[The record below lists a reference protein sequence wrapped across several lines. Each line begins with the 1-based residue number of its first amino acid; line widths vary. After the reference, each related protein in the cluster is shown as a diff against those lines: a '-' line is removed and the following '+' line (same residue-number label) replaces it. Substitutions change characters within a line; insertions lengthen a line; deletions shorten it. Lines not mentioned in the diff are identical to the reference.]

1 MPEFDALLVLS
12 FGGPE
17 QPDDVIPFLENVLRG
32 RNVPRERL
40 MEVAEHYYH
49 FGGRSPINDQNREL
63 IAALRREFDANSLP
77 LPIYW
82 GNRNWH
88 PFLAD
93 TLRRMEANDVR
104 RALVFVTSAFGSY
117 SGCRQYLEDMA
128 AGRKAAGGNAPELF
142 KLRGFF
148 NHPEF
153 IETIADRTRAALEQ
167 LPADEREH
175 APLVFTAHSIPITM
189 ADASPY
195 VEQLSEASRLTA
207 ASLGRK
213 EWKIA
218 YQSRSGPPSQPW
230 LEPNIGSVLQEL
242 ASGGEKAAVVVPIG
256 FVSDHMEVVYDL
268 DTEARAVAVNA
279 GIRMVRAQTA
289 GAHPRFV
296 RMIREIVVER
306 MQGEERAAVGL
317 LAPSPDFCAA
327 GCCAHAVRRRA

>member
-17 QPDDVIPFLENVLRG
+17 RREDVIPFLENVLRG

-40 MEVAEHYYH
+40 LEVAEHYYH

-63 IAALRREFDANSLP
+63 IAALRREFDANGPKLP
-77 LPIYW
+77 VYW

-93 TLRRMEANDVR
+93 TLRNMQADGVR

-117 SGCRQYLEDMA
+117 SGCRQYLEDISAARQA
-128 AGRKAAGGNAPELF
+128 AGENAPELF

-153 IETIADRTRAALEQ
+153 IETMAERTRCAFEQ
-167 LPADEREH
+167 IPAGERDD
-175 APLVFTAHSIPITM
+175 ARLVFTAHSVPVAM
-189 ADASPY
+189 AAASPY
-195 VEQLSEASRLTA
+195 VEQLSEACRLTA
-207 ASLGRK
+207 AAAGRTAW
-213 EWKIA
+213 ELA

-230 LEPNIGSVLQEL
+230 LEPDICAVLRQISS
-242 ASGGEKAAVVVPIG
+242 AGARSVVVAPIG
-256 FVSDHMEVVYDL
+256 FVSDHMEVIYDL
-268 DTEARAVAVNA
+268 DSEARQVAEQA
-279 GIRMVRAQTA
+279 GVRMIRAQTA

-296 RMIREIVVER
+296 RMVRELVLER
-306 MQGEERAAVGL
+306 LTNGQRATIGSL
-317 LAPSPDFCAA
+317 GPAPDECAPE
-327 GCCAHAVRRRA
+327 CCARASRRQA